1 MLASMARFADD
12 STHEVRELRGRY
24 PWMIL
29 VAAAAFLA
37 LLARLWYLQMI
48 AGAEYAQLSANNF
61 IHKVAIPAPR
71 GLIVDRVGKPLAQN
85 RPSYNVVITPAF
97 LPNPK
102 PWLRSLSSILE
113 LSEEETKALQA
124 RAEREISSAASV
136 RSLPSL
142 LIRRGVTEAQEKRLF
157 DVAMDL
163 EGVEV
168 RQDPEGKAVYVNLAH
183 YPSKL
188 RVLRL
193 TQEFLGMKA
202 ERFARISQRILS
214 AKGLDVFEEL
224 KVMPDIGRDELR
236 LLTINKELLPGV
248 KVQAANHR
256 SYPAVDKAAHA
267 LGYTKE
273 ITDRELEK
281 LKERGY
287 RMGDYLGK
295 VGIER
300 FFEKS
305 LRGVDGQELVVVDSK
320 GRVKDDDQ
328 AREMLRNEERRE
340 AVPGHTVVLSMDRDL
355 NEVAADAIATHPVA
369 AVIAIEPAT
378 GFIIAMG
385 ARPSVDL
392 NRLASRISRAELQEM
407 EQNPLKPLVSRALME
422 TYFPGSTFKLFTALA
437 ALEGDVITPH
447 TRYSCGGSLYFGR
460 RFGCH
465 RRSGHG
471 SVDLVRGMA
480 TSCDVYFYRL
490 GMAATL
496 DGLHATAVK
505 YGFSERTGLGFAES
519 PGFIPNKDWYRKQ
532 NNGYYPAGQ
541 DLNNAIGQGDVKV
554 TMLQLALGY
563 AAVTNGGN
571 VMKPQ
576 LVRRI
581 QSADGKLL
589 KEFPP
594 VVRKT
599 TGLTKEIQKQAMK
612 AVCAVTQSPFGTAHF
627 RRLREY
633 VVCGKTGTAQRTNVN
648 NTKKD
653 YQKTYEEKDDALFV
667 GWSPA
672 ENPEILVAAVVEH
685 GGHGAS
691 VAMPIVNK
699 VVKAYFDLKAARSA
713 EAQSQAWAPPRRP
726 GEVTAALPGGA
737 DTLSGVS
744 LRSSGPAIV
753 DSPVDAPPRG
763 AGATRRTS
771 TAPAPQ
777 TPTPLT
783 LTAQ

>member
-1 MLASMARFADD
+1 MLGPMARFADD
-12 STHEVRELRGRY
+12 NTHEVRELRGRY

-29 VAAAAFLA
+29 VVAVAFLT
-37 LLARLWYLQMI
+37 LLARLWYLQMV
-48 AGAEYAQLSANNF
+48 AGAEYAQMSANNF
-61 IHKVAIPAPR
+61 IHKVTLPAPR
-71 GLIVDRVGKPLAQN
+71 GLIVDRVGKPFAEN
-85 RPSYNVVITPAF
+85 RPSYNVVVTPAF
-97 LPNPK
+97 LPNAK
-102 PWLRSLSSILE
+102 LWLRSLSSILG
-113 LSEEETKALQA
+113 LSEEEGRALQEG
-124 RAEREISSAASV
+124 AEKQIAEAHSV
-136 RSLPSL
+136 RALPAIP
-142 LIRRGVTEAQEKRLF
+142 IRKGVTAEQEKRIF
-157 DVAMDL
+157 DAAMDL
-163 EGVEV
+163 EGLEV
-168 RQDPEGKAVYVNLAH
+168 RDDPDGRTLYVNLAQ

-193 TQEFLGMKA
+193 MQEFLQMRP
-202 ERFARISQRILS
+202 ERFARTSQRVL
-214 AKGLDVFEEL
+214 ATKGLDVFEEL

-236 LLTINKELLPGV
+236 LLTLNKELLPGV

-256 SYPAVDKAAHA
+256 SYPAVEKAAHA
-267 LGYTKE
+267 VGFTKE

-300 FFEKS
+300 LFEKS
-305 LRGVDGQELVVVDSK
+305 LRGIDGRELVVVDSK
-320 GRVKDDDQ
+320 GRVKDDEQ
-328 AREMLRNEERRE
+328 AKEMLRNEEKRDP
-340 AVPGHTVVLSMDRDL
+340 VPGHTVVLSMDRDL
-355 NEVAADAIATHPVA
+355 NEVATDAIATHPVA
-369 AVIAIEPAT
+369 AVLAIEPAT

-392 NRLASRISRAELQEM
+392 NRLASRISRAELQEL

-422 TYFPGSTFKLFTALA
+422 TYFPGSTFKLFTAAA
-437 ALEGDVITPH
+437 ALEADVITPH

-465 RRSGHG
+465 KRSGHG

-496 DGLHATAVK
+496 DGIHDTAVK

-519 PGFIPNKDWYRKQ
+519 PGFIPNKEWYRKQ

-563 AAVTNGGN
+563 AAVANGGSI
-571 VMKPQ
+571 MKPQ

-589 KEFPP
+589 QDFPP

-599 TGLTKEIQKQAMK
+599 TGLSKEHQKQLMK
-612 AVCAVTQSPFGTAHF
+612 AVCAVTQTGFGTAHY

-633 VVCGKTGTAQRTNVN
+633 VVCGKTGTAQRNSVN

-672 ENPEILVAAVVEH
+672 ENPEIVVAAVVEH

-699 VVKAYFDLKAARSA
+699 VVKAFFDLKAARNA
-713 EAQSQAWAPPRRP
+713 EAQQQAWAPLQLPSADPAGRP
-726 GEVTAALPGGA
+726 TQASPSPF
-737 DTLSGVS
+737 TLN
-744 LRSSGPAIV
+744 
-753 DSPVDAPPRG
+753 
-763 AGATRRTS
+763 
-771 TAPAPQ
+771 
-777 TPTPLT
+777 
-783 LTAQ
+783 AQ